1 MIKKDMKKIYENLFF
16 LSKFLISLILLTCL
30 IAVLY
35 VFFINYQNE
44 SKISQNNILKNNELK
59 NDIRNNL
66 DLIKNIS
73 EELKSTQL
81 GILEIKNNLKSIN
94 KKDINSDN
102 TKIID
107 EIKILNDNFLNLSNE
122 IETIKNNG
130 LVLSSKSNKQANII
144 NDSKDEI
151 IDLIIIKYENNID
164 FNREIDF
171 LKEISSEAE
180 LASFEKIMM
189 LINKPFKG
197 YKNLKN
203 IFRNEVNQLLKK
215 TIIQNKNSILNNIIL
230 PYLKVSPSTEN
241 IIKNPQV
248 ILLGQIS
255 KELDNK
261 NIKKAFD
268 DLRSINNYEVVFSET
283 LFEMNKYIK
292 FTDTLHKIN

>member
-16 LSKFLISLILLTCL
+16 ISKFSISFILLICL

-94 KKDINSDN
+94 KKDISSDN

-107 EIKILNDNFLNLSNE
+107 EIKILNNNFLNLSNE
-122 IETIKNNG
+122 IEIIKNNN
-130 LVLSSKSNKQANII
+130 LVLSSKSNKQPNII
-144 NDSKDEI
+144 NDSKGEI

-197 YKNLKN
+197 YKYLKN
-203 IFRNEVNQLLKK
+203 TFRNEANQLLKK
-215 TIIQNKNSILNNIIL
+215 TIIQNKDSLLNNIIL
-230 PYLKVSPSTEN
+230 PYLEVSPSTEN
-241 IIKNPQV
+241 IIEDPQV

-268 DLRSINNYEVVFSET
+268 DLQSINNYEAVFSAT

>member
-1 MIKKDMKKIYENLFF
+1 M
-16 LSKFLISLILLTCL
+16 
-30 IAVLY
+30 
-35 VFFINYQNE
+35 
-44 SKISQNNILKNNELK
+44 
-59 NDIRNNL
+59 
-66 DLIKNIS
+66 
-73 EELKSTQL
+73 
-81 GILEIKNNLKSIN
+81 
-94 KKDINSDN
+94 
-102 TKIID
+102 
-107 EIKILNDNFLNLSNE
+107 
-122 IETIKNNG
+122 
-130 LVLSSKSNKQANII
+130 LSSKSNKQANIL

-151 IDLIIIKYENNID
+151 IDLIIIKYENNMD

-197 YKNLKN
+197 YKYLKN
-203 IFRNEVNQLLKK
+203 TFRNEANQLLKK
-215 TIIQNKNSILNNIIL
+215 TIIQNKDSLLNNIIL
-230 PYLKVSPSTEN
+230 PYLEVSPSTEN
-241 IIKNPQV
+241 IIEDPQV

-268 DLRSINNYEVVFSET
+268 DLQSINNYEAVFSET

>member
-203 IFRNEVNQLLKK
+203 IFRNEANQLLKK